1 MNTLRIL
8 TVSNAI
14 TVDFWDGDRKKKK
27 ERKMSQGGVLNRKRY
42 KGQ

>member
-1 MNTLRIL
+1 MEKGHNKVNTLRIL

-27 ERKMSQGGVLNRKRY
+27 GEEDEPGRCAK
-42 KGQ
+42 